1 MVAAVDPAAE
11 FVGNALC
18 LDFVNTVNVRPTPTR
33 DRLATAHDLVAWA
46 EAAGHP
52 VSGESVR
59 SAAAALPGLRR
70 LRDIVHEVVSAVVDG
85 VALPQ
90 APLAELTATY
100 AQAITQAQWDDA
112 DDRVVVT
119 WPHLQDASELAW
131 PVAASAVDL
140 LRTGP
145 LQRLGRCPGCGWL
158 FLDTSRNGQRR
169 WCSMATC
176 GSRTKAARYY
186 ARTSHSP

>member
-1 MVAAVDPAAE
+1 MLAPVDPAAE

-33 DRLATAHDLVAWA
+33 DRLATAEDLTAWA
-46 EAAGHP
+46 ETAGHP
-52 VSGESVR
+52 LSGVGVQ

-70 LRDIVHEVVSAVVDG
+70 LRDVVHEVMSAVVDG
-85 VALPQ
+85 VALHET
-90 APLAELTATY
+90 PLAELTATY
-100 AQAITQAQWDDA
+100 ADAITQARWDKA
-112 DDRVVVT
+112 DDRFVVS
-119 WPHLQDASELAW
+119 WPHLRDASRLAW

-145 LQRLGRCPGCGWL
+145 LHRLGRCPGCGWL

-176 GSRTKAARYY
+176 GSRTKSARYY
-186 ARTSHSP
+186 ARAGHSP